1 MAQHKYDEFYRL
13 LCDAKVVTARAVREA
28 EALGLKGTLD
38 EITDLY
44 NGLGKIANNVMAKIE
59 ADHIASLI
67 DNSGAPPLTAAP
79 GKRKMGDDSWQRAA
93 VHPQFNYLHVTT
105 PAMMY
110 THVHEERHH
119 HHASTDCSTQ
129 ADGPAETP
137 ADPGSCPTD

>member
-28 EALGLKGTLD
+28 EALGLSATLD

-59 ADHIASLI
+59 ADHIALLI

-79 GKRKMGDDSWQRAA
+79 GKRAA

-110 THVHEERHH
+110 THVHEERQ
-119 HHASTDCSTQ
+119 HHATTDCSTA

-137 ADPGSCPTD
+137 ADPGSCSTD